1 MSAQFNLSVPIACAC
16 ACLSRAVIIP
26 SAQGEREAGQRDAL
40 LVASTSSARATAARA
55 ILLEA
60 RAARGHTLLLSIVV
74 LFLACRFS
82 FLLSN
87 RFNHGRRAT
96 HTMAAN
102 PSFFPAFNPRPP
114 SPTQHALTSTLN
126 DPTSAVLTVRCA
138 APLFGHLDSSS
149 ASSGHR
155 EPILLQNIDHA
166 GRPCYSVVKSF
177 PYRTM
182 KALVLKNVDLL
193 EAGGVG
199 KLRERC
205 LKGASPWALV
215 LLSAPN

>member
-1 MSAQFNLSVPIACAC
+1 MHAHAPVSAEQS
-16 ACLSRAVIIP
+16 IIP

-40 LVASTSSARATAARA
+40 LGASTSSARATARA

-74 LFLACRFS
+74 LSLACRFS

-87 RFNHGRRAT
+87 RFNHGRRAI

-138 APLFGHLDSSS
+138 APLFSTQALPLQAIGSRSCFKTLTTPDDLAT
-149 ASSGHR
+149 AS
-155 EPILLQNIDHA
+155 
-166 GRPCYSVVKSF
+166 
-177 PYRTM
+177 
-182 KALVLKNVDLL
+182 
-193 EAGGVG
+193 
-199 KLRERC
+199 LR
-205 LKGASPWALV
+205 ASPTGR
-215 LLSAPN
+215 